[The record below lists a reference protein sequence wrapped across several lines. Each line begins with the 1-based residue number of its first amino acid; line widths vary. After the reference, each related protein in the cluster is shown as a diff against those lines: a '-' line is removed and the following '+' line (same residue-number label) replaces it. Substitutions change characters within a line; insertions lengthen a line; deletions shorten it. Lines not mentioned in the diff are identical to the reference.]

1 MSKLKEKRARLA
13 YVFACTSTRAFSY
26 KKQAHATVANEDF
39 KTFENKLK
47 ASDRQE
53 QKSPLIWVTNEQNI

>member
-1 MSKLKEKRARLA
+1 MFS
-13 YVFACTSTRAFSY
+13 ACTRTRAFSY

-39 KTFENKLK
+39 KAFENNLK

>member
-1 MSKLKEKRARLA
+1 MF
-13 YVFACTSTRAFSY
+13 FACTRTRAFSY

-39 KTFENKLK
+39 KAFENNLK